1 MKRPVL
7 IVVAA
12 VVLAVA
18 IAGVAA
24 YLNRPTFVSG
34 DPWEYN
40 LTVQDMPE
48 GWVLSDS
55 NIKTAY
61 DMTQDGQTDLAGLQS
76 LHAVQLSDR
85 LALDVFDVTSQVL
98 LYDSTDSAKA
108 AFAKEAPGAEWEPLQ
123 ASIKLGEAI
132 NVWHLKTADNA
143 PQQATYRADV
153 QYLNTVVS
161 VTVTGSVDG
170 MSNESVVLQYAA
182 KVTDKLQRAPRPD
195 ALSKLGSQPDLRE
208 LLLSQDQLSRLD
220 SYFGDLWLYNGVL
233 QPGWTPNS
241 AFENPAGMDALGRV
255 MGYQAWFIKPL
266 LDDEVKPDTA
276 VGLFQQVTLFDSPE
290 DAQAVLEKMNG
301 LDTGPW
307 TENPDIGDSAKAWTK
322 ITDSSGTSAGDGAVI
337 STEISFRV
345 GSYTGSIRVET
356 PLITKD
362 DEVLVARSANELLAY
377 QFATGLASNLQNAG
391 K

>member
-1 MKRPVL
+1 VKRPVL
-7 IVVAA
+7 IVIAA

-34 DPWEYN
+34 DPWDYN

-48 GWVLSDS
+48 GWALSAA

-61 DMTQDGQTDLAGLQS
+61 DMTQDGQTDLAGLQG
-76 LHAVQLSDR
+76 LHAVQFSHQLS
-85 LALDVFDVTSQVL
+85 LDVFDVTSQVL
-98 LYDSTDSAKA
+98 LYDSTESAKA
-108 AFAKEAPGAEWEPLQ
+108 AFAKEAPSAEWETVQ
-123 ASIKLGEAI
+123 SSIKLGDTT
-132 NVWHLKTADNA
+132 NVWHLKTAEDA
-143 PQQATYRADV
+143 PLQATYRADV
-153 QYLNTVVS
+153 QYLNAVVS
-161 VTVTGSVDG
+161 VTVTGTVDA
-170 MSNESVVLQYAA
+170 MTNESVVLQYAA
-182 KVTDKLQRAPRPD
+182 KVTNKLQSAPRPE
-195 ALSKLGSQPDLRE
+195 ALGKLNGQPDLRS
-208 LLLSQDQLSRLD
+208 LLLSQDELSRLD
-220 SYFGDLWLYNGVL
+220 SYFGDLWLYNAVL

-266 LDDEVKPDTA
+266 LDDEVKSDTA

-322 ITDSSGTSAGDGAVI
+322 IADSSGTSAGDGAVI
-337 STEISFRV
+337 SSEISFRV

-356 PLITKD
+356 PVITKD

-377 QFATGLASNLQNAG
+377 QLATGLASNLQNAG